1 MSLGLYIS
9 APFCRSKCSFC
20 NFASG
25 VFGHEKMRG
34 YISRIRQEIESS
46 EALVLGLGACFER
59 SVDTIYLGGGTPSTL
74 TPDQISQIFEMV
86 AQNFDVLRAA
96 EITVE
101 CAPGTLQPE
110 ILNALL
116 RCGVNRISLGTQSFV
131 DREIRSVGRLH
142 TAQQTRTDI
151 AVLQEN
157 GVKNLNVDLIA
168 GLPYQSRESWRTSLE
183 ELVTLSIPHASVYLL
198 EVDDDSRLG
207 RELIAGGTRYHA
219 HHVPDSD
226 IGADL
231 YTDAVEFLGSAGFGQ
246 YEISNFA
253 QASCESR
260 HNRKYWTRQPY
271 LGFGLDAH
279 SMLPAAEPSPQLES
293 VRLSNTDDLE
303 LYLAGSAR
311 PSVTYLSP
319 AQAEEE
325 LLFLGLRTNAGIDLA
340 ALQSDTLAA
349 LESDIS
355 ELVELRLLQRDAE
368 RLWLTHRGRLLSN
381 EVFERFI
388 GNAAR
393 RSNDLPR
400 VIE

>member
-1 MSLGLYIS
+1 MSW
-9 APFCRSKCSFC
+9 
-20 NFASG
+20 
-25 VFGHEKMRG
+25 

-46 EALVLGLGACFER
+46 EALALGLGARFER
-59 SVDTIYLGGGTPSTL
+59 SVDAIYLGGGTPTTL
-74 TPDQISQIFEMV
+74 APDQISQIFEIV
-86 AQNFDVLRAA
+86 AQNFDVLPAA

-110 ILNALL
+110 VLNALL

-151 AVLQEN
+151 ALLQGN
-157 GVKNLNVDLIA
+157 GVENLNVDLIA

-183 ELVTLSIPHASVYLL
+183 ELVACGVPHASVYLL

-226 IGADL
+226 IDADL
-231 YTDAVEFLGSAGFGQ
+231 YTDAVEFLGSAGLRQ

-260 HNRKYWTRQPY
+260 HNLKYWTRRPY

-279 SMLPAAEPSPQLES
+279 SMLPAEEPSPQLES
-293 VRLSNTDDLE
+293 VRFSNADDLE

-311 PSVTYLSP
+311 PSMTSVSP
-319 AQAEEE
+319 AQAGEE
-325 LLFLGLRTNAGIDLA
+325 LLFLGLRMNAGIDLG
-340 ALQSDTLAA
+340 ALQSDSLAA

-355 ELVELRLLQRDAE
+355 ELVELRLLRRDGQYL
-368 RLWLTHRGRLLSN
+368 RLTDRGRLLSN
-381 EVFERFI
+381 EVLERFI
-388 GNAAR
+388 AKAATA
-393 RSNDLPR
+393 
-400 VIE
+400 

>member
-9 APFCRSKCSFC
+9 VPFCRSKCTFC
-20 NFASG
+20 NFASD
-25 VFGHEKMRG
+25 VFAREKMSW

-46 EALVLGLGACFER
+46 EALALGLGARFER
-59 SVDTIYLGGGTPSTL
+59 SVDAIYLGGGTPTTL
-74 TPDQISQIFEMV
+74 APDQISQIFEIV
-86 AQNFDVLRAA
+86 AQNFDVLPAA

-110 ILNALL
+110 VLNALL

-151 AVLQEN
+151 ALLQGN
-157 GVKNLNVDLIA
+157 GVENLNVDLIA

-183 ELVTLSIPHASVYLL
+183 ELVACGVPHASVYLL

-226 IGADL
+226 IDADL
-231 YTDAVEFLGSAGFGQ
+231 YTDAVEFLGSAGLRQ

-260 HNRKYWTRQPY
+260 HNLKYWTRRPY

-279 SMLPAAEPSPQLES
+279 SMLPAEEPSPQLES
-293 VRLSNTDDLE
+293 VRFSNTDDLE

-311 PSVTYLSP
+311 PSMTSVSP
-319 AQAEEE
+319 AQAGEE
-325 LLFLGLRTNAGIDLA
+325 LIFLGLRMNAGIDLG
-340 ALQSDTLAA
+340 ALQSDSLAA

-355 ELVELRLLQRDAE
+355 ELVELRLLRRDGQYL
-368 RLWLTHRGRLLSN
+368 RLTDRGRLLSN
-381 EVFERFI
+381 EVLERFI
-388 GNAAR
+388 AKAATA
-393 RSNDLPR
+393 
-400 VIE
+400 